1 MTNLQ
6 TLIIV
11 LAIVAAV
18 AVITGIL
25 VPFLRKRGVDLD
37 KVLTQTQNA
46 INTAS
51 TAFALVK
58 PFIDDKQSV
67 DVVDKVFAA
76 ANTGVGNAEQLCK
89 LSKIDKEE
97 RHAAAV
103 AYVHDT
109 LKLTGIEIT
118 PEIEALTEGAIQA
131 SVNALGHKVKT
142 VPLEIDGTTLGRT
155 VIESVPPSYY

>member
-11 LAIVAAV
+11 L
-18 AVITGIL
+18 GIIATAL
-25 VPFLRKRGVDLD
+25 LALAFVVPILKKRGVDLD

-58 PFIDDKQSV
+58 PFIDDKNSV
-67 DVVDKVFAA
+67 DIADKIFAA
-76 ANTGVGNAEQLCK
+76 ANTGVGNAEQLYK

-103 AYVHDT
+103 AYVQDT

-118 PEIEALTEGAIQA
+118 PDVEALTEGAIQA
-131 SVNALGHKVKT
+131 SVNALGYKAA
-142 VPLEIDGTTLGRT
+142 LGVAT
-155 VIESVPPSYY
+155 EVTIVE